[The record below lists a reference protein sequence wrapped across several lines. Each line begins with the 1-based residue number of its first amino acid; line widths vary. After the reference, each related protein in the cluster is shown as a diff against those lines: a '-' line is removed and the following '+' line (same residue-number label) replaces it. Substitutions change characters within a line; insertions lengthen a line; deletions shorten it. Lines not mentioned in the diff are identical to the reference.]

1 MWREYFGSRLLLLS
15 FDDLTSRDP
24 ERTLQRVAS
33 HAGIGPFPEGK
44 LRLRTMNT
52 RTFKQMEGMTQAQ
65 KREIEDGVI
74 FGGADAPAS
83 AAARC
88 EGLPCDVQRRVVDYY
103 EPHNRALYAS
113 EPEFPPFEL
122 GCCDA
127 TADTTVHLLPCLTSF
142 QGGADKKG
150 SPKRCEMVAAG
161 TAAG

>member
-1 MWREYFGSRLLLLS
+1 MVSSYQELQTEASAQALVRRLMKHLGFSLRRQGPLKIPSIHQSTADTCQMPCDLHQRLL
-15 FDDLTSRDP
+15 
-24 ERTLQRVAS
+24 
-33 HAGIGPFPEGK
+33 
-44 LRLRTMNT
+44 
-52 RTFKQMEGMTQAQ
+52 
-65 KREIEDGVI
+65 
-74 FGGADAPAS
+74 
-83 AAARC
+83 
-88 EGLPCDVQRRVVDYY
+88 DYY

>member
-1 MWREYFGSRLLLLS
+1 M
-15 FDDLTSRDP
+15 P
-24 ERTLQRVAS
+24 
-33 HAGIGPFPEGK
+33 P
-44 LRLRTMNT
+44 
-52 RTFKQMEGMTQAQ
+52 TFLWNRHSKDVTQAQ

>member
-1 MWREYFGSRLLLLS
+1 MDGPSITLPSALVQADSRLC
-15 FDDLTSRDP
+15 
-24 ERTLQRVAS
+24 
-33 HAGIGPFPEGK
+33 GPPS
-44 LRLRTMNT
+44 
-52 RTFKQMEGMTQAQ
+52 
-65 KREIEDGVI
+65 
-74 FGGADAPAS
+74 DAPVWR
-83 AAARC
+83 AARAHAAWAA
-88 EGLPCDVQRRVVDYY
+88 VDYY

>member
-1 MWREYFGSRLLLLS
+1 MDGPSITLPSALVQADSRLC
-15 FDDLTSRDP
+15 
-24 ERTLQRVAS
+24 
-33 HAGIGPFPEGK
+33 GPPS
-44 LRLRTMNT
+44 
-52 RTFKQMEGMTQAQ
+52 
-65 KREIEDGVI
+65 
-74 FGGADAPAS
+74 DAPVWR
-83 AAARC
+83 AA
-88 EGLPCDVQRRVVDYY
+88 
-103 EPHNRALYAS
+103 YAS

>member
-1 MWREYFGSRLLLLS
+1 
-15 FDDLTSRDP
+15 
-24 ERTLQRVAS
+24 
-33 HAGIGPFPEGK
+33 
-44 LRLRTMNT
+44 
-52 RTFKQMEGMTQAQ
+52 MTQAQ
-65 KREIEDGVI
+65 KRE
-74 FGGADAPAS
+74 AAASSS
-83 AAARC
+83 AAPTRRRARA
-88 EGLPCDVQRRVVDYY
+88 CDVQRRVVDYY

>member
-1 MWREYFGSRLLLLS
+1 MDGPSI
-15 FDDLTSRDP
+15 
-24 ERTLQRVAS
+24 TLPSALV
-33 HAGIGPFPEGK
+33 
-44 LRLRTMNT
+44 
-52 RTFKQMEGMTQAQ
+52 QA
-65 KREIEDGVI
+65 D
-74 FGGADAPAS
+74 S
-83 AAARC
+83 
-88 EGLPCDVQRRVVDYY
+88 LVDYY

>member
-1 MWREYFGSRLLLLS
+1 MR
-15 FDDLTSRDP
+15 
-24 ERTLQRVAS
+24 
-33 HAGIGPFPEGK
+33 H
-44 LRLRTMNT
+44 
-52 RTFKQMEGMTQAQ
+52 
-65 KREIEDGVI
+65 GVKY
-74 FGGADAPAS
+74 
-83 AAARC
+83 
-88 EGLPCDVQRRVVDYY
+88 LPSCITHDYY

>member
-1 MWREYFGSRLLLLS
+1 MDGPSITLPSALVQADSRLC
-15 FDDLTSRDP
+15 
-24 ERTLQRVAS
+24 
-33 HAGIGPFPEGK
+33 GP
-44 LRLRTMNT
+44 
-52 RTFKQMEGMTQAQ
+52 
-65 KREIEDGVI
+65 
-74 FGGADAPAS
+74 
-83 AAARC
+83 
-88 EGLPCDVQRRVVDYY
+88 DVQRRVVDYY

-127 TADTTVHLLPCLTSF
+127 TADTTVHLLPCLSSF

>member
-1 MWREYFGSRLLLLS
+1 
-15 FDDLTSRDP
+15 
-24 ERTLQRVAS
+24 
-33 HAGIGPFPEGK
+33 
-44 LRLRTMNT
+44 
-52 RTFKQMEGMTQAQ
+52 MT
-65 KREIEDGVI
+65 
-74 FGGADAPAS
+74 
-83 AAARC
+83 
-88 EGLPCDVQRRVVDYY
+88 Y
-103 EPHNRALYAS
+103 ALYAS

>member
-1 MWREYFGSRLLLLS
+1 MDGPSITLPSALVQADSRLC
-15 FDDLTSRDP
+15 
-24 ERTLQRVAS
+24 
-33 HAGIGPFPEGK
+33 GPPS
-44 LRLRTMNT
+44 
-52 RTFKQMEGMTQAQ
+52 
-65 KREIEDGVI
+65 
-74 FGGADAPAS
+74 DA
-83 AAARC
+83 
-88 EGLPCDVQRRVVDYY
+88 
-103 EPHNRALYAS
+103 HAS

>member
-1 MWREYFGSRLLLLS
+1 MARG
-15 FDDLTSRDP
+15 
-24 ERTLQRVAS
+24 
-33 HAGIGPFPEGK
+33 AGARG
-44 LRLRTMNT
+44 
-52 RTFKQMEGMTQAQ
+52 
-65 KREIEDGVI
+65 GVI
-74 FGGADAPAS
+74 WAEPT
-83 AAARC
+83 R
-88 EGLPCDVQRRVVDYY
+88 

-127 TADTTVHLLPCLTSF
+127 TADTTVHLLPCLASF

>member
-1 MWREYFGSRLLLLS
+1 MDGPSITLPSALVQAASRLC
-15 FDDLTSRDP
+15 
-24 ERTLQRVAS
+24 
-33 HAGIGPFPEGK
+33 GP
-44 LRLRTMNT
+44 
-52 RTFKQMEGMTQAQ
+52 
-65 KREIEDGVI
+65 
-74 FGGADAPAS
+74 S
-83 AAARC
+83 S
-88 EGLPCDVQRRVVDYY
+88 
-103 EPHNRALYAS
+103 YAS

>member
-1 MWREYFGSRLLLLS
+1 MEDSITLPSALVQADSRLC
-15 FDDLTSRDP
+15 
-24 ERTLQRVAS
+24 
-33 HAGIGPFPEGK
+33 GPPS
-44 LRLRTMNT
+44 
-52 RTFKQMEGMTQAQ
+52 
-65 KREIEDGVI
+65 
-74 FGGADAPAS
+74 DAPVWR
-83 AAARC
+83 AARAHAAWAVRHGVKYLPSCIRC